1 MSPVRFCTDS
11 RVIQI
16 QMEASTPAG
25 HYRVIQIQMEAF
37 FRQPW
42 IQMEAFIILEIEY
55 VWQGQNSF
63 QFGYLPFL
71 CCHIHMQMTMSN
83 QHQITMSNQHSIPQS
98 MGSRGGRDAHGGD
111 RKGHD
116 HDRGGGRGR

>member
-1 MSPVRFCTDS
+1 
-11 RVIQI
+11 
-16 QMEASTPAG
+16 
-25 HYRVIQIQMEAF
+25 MEAF

-83 QHQITMSNQHSIPQS
+83 QHQITMSNQHSIPPQS